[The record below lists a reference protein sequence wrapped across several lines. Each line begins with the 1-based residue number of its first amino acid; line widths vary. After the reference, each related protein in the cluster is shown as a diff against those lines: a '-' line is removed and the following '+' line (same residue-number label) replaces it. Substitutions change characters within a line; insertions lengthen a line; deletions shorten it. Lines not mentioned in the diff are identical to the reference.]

1 MQKSND
7 PQVIANLI
15 NCLSILENN
24 TFELYTNLAEKI
36 DQPIAKSIFIHIAV
50 DSHKHSM
57 SLKCVAEKIGKPDK
71 KPKNC
76 EKHVGEVWHT
86 IEKIS
91 KEISKKERITKE
103 DWPDLLEKL
112 SALESVVGEE
122 YYMFVELKTLQ
133 LMAKEIRQMYHID
146 ISDLE
151 SIFTR
156 IIQEEETH
164 RALIEKVKNLLTKV
178 TEKKSRAPVVKYQQ
192 PDSWNKPMPS
202 TL

>member
-36 DQPIAKSIFIHIAV
+36 GLPIVKSIFIHIAI

-57 SLKCVAEKIGKPDK
+57 ALKCVAEKIGKPHK
-71 KPKNC
+71 NPKNC
-76 EKHVGEVWHT
+76 EKHVGEVWRT
-86 IEKIS
+86 IERIS
-91 KEISKKERITKE
+91 REITRKARINQA

-112 SALESVVGEE
+112 AALESVVGEE
-122 YYMFVELKTLQ
+122 YYMLVELKTLQ
-133 LMAKEIRQMYHID
+133 MMAKEINQMHRV
-146 ISDLE
+146 DLSNFE
-151 SIFTR
+151 SIFLR

-164 RALIEKVKNLLTKV
+164 RALIEKVKRTLVKSKD
-178 TEKKSRAPVVKYQQ
+178 KKQRAPIVKYQQ
-192 PDSWNKPMPS
+192 PDSWNKPMPP